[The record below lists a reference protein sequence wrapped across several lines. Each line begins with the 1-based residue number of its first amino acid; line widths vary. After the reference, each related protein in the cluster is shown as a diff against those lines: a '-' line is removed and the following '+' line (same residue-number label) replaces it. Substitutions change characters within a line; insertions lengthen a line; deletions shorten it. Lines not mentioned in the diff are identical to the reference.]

1 MSEDPRNGSF
11 LSTSTPGDQNGRPS
25 LRRRSRSS
33 SFLTPS
39 PAPDIPRKR
48 KRGKDEDSLSV
59 CSLDMKVSHKAREEP
74 SNKRTR
80 GLSRISSLASML
92 SPVKP
97 VKKIGQ
103 SLQRSLSFRKS
114 TDESPMTA
122 IKPYHIAPTPTK
134 RRESLLWS
142 DVYAKNIRNEVLTQQ
157 QVRHQEAMFELYQGE
172 KDMVSDLQ
180 MVKKTYYEAMRVF
193 KIMSD
198 EELNIIFGTI
208 LSLQPIHKDLVVRL
222 EAARRTDGKIDNIGQ
237 TMIDWIPSLKCY
249 VDYCAHQ
256 VAAKTLLDR
265 KKQDHR
271 VQDFLQRCL
280 ESPFSRKLD
289 LWNFLDVP
297 RSRLVKYPLL
307 LKTIQKYT
315 PNHSEDK
322 ALLQTAVSL
331 VEDVIAQVD
340 KETGESNC
348 RYYIGRLEY
357 LDEKNEHPL
366 IGQSKLLLC
375 DGILRNNRGTKLHV
389 FLFDEILVLT
399 RPATRNDQLCY
410 QVYRQPLPLADL
422 VVEDLSDGEVRMGG
436 SFRGALMT
444 RDGGKHVLRVAPAD
458 PTAGQAHTLQASNEH
473 DKKNWLQKLRE
484 AMVGKRRPLS
494 EVTCGQNNRQAH
506 DGDETEKKSSTV
518 RKIAFR
524 RRTPLN
530 AGKGK
535 VENQQAPES
544 QGEDNKEKTSP
555 GDVEKENDGKEEETE
570 GEAHGLVAKG
580 SKVCVIDIGLIED
593 EEKDEI
599 ACERSEEP
607 TIVATE
613 KEVCIVELNDRIEEK
628 ADKAQASDDQTER
641 VEEDV
646 KDQESTEEVKLDEP
660 HNRRKTAE
668 LWDELP
674 FIDISGE
681 ASVQDEDGHVGGAA
695 EQGNTDAIATVE
707 IGTSVEEKT
716 ENDEIPHNT
725 VDEKLCS
732 QPDTN
737 TTRTIDTEEPVI
749 SEEAGDCPSAESC
762 GPQEQETHSS
772 KAIRTAS
779 CTETDV

>member
-1 MSEDPRNGSF
+1 MFKEP
-11 LSTSTPGDQNGRPS
+11 LLGRGPS

-59 CSLDMKVSHKAREEP
+59 CSLDMKEP

-103 SLQRSLSFRKS
+103 TLQRSLSFRKS

-157 QVRHQEAMFELYQGE
+157 QVRHQEAMFELHQGE

-198 EELNIIFGTI
+198 EELNIIFGTMQT
-208 LSLQPIHKDLVVRL
+208 LQPIHQDLVVRL
-222 EAARRTDGKIDNIGQ
+222 EAARKSDGKIDNIGQ

-322 ALLQTAVSL
+322 ALLQRAVSL

-340 KETGESNC
+340 KMTGESNC
-348 RYYIGRLEY
+348 RFYISRLEY

-410 QVYRQPLPLADL
+410 QVYRQPLPLSDL
-422 VVEDLSDGEVRMGG
+422 VVEDLTDGEVRMGG

-444 RDGGKHVLRVAPAD
+444 RDGGKHVFRVAPAD

-494 EVTCGQNNRQAH
+494 EVKCQPDNRQAH
-506 DGDETEKKSSTV
+506 DREDTEKPTEKKSSTV

-524 RRTPLN
+524 RRTPLTL
-530 AGKGK
+530 GKSKG
-535 VENQQAPES
+535 ENQQAPDSKE
-544 QGEDNKEKTSP
+544 EDE
-555 GDVEKENDGKEEETE
+555 GKEE
-570 GEAHGLVAKG
+570 V
-580 SKVCVIDIGLIED
+580 S
-593 EEKDEI
+593 
-599 ACERSEEP
+599 CERSEE
-607 TIVATE
+607 TSVVAAE
-613 KEVCIVELNDRIEEK
+613 KDVCVVDLNDRIEEK
-628 ADKAQASDDQTER
+628 AVEAQETGDQTER

-646 KDQESTEEVKLDEP
+646 KDEESTEELKQDDD
-660 HNRRKTAE
+660 RRKTAE
-668 LWDELP
+668 LWRELP
-674 FIDISGE
+674 FIDMSGE
-681 ASVQDEDGHVGGAA
+681 AEVQDEDGQAGGAA
-695 EQGNTDAIATVE
+695 DQGNTAA
-707 IGTSVEEKT
+707 VEEISPSVGG
-716 ENDEIPHNT
+716 ESS
-725 VDEKLCS
+725 S
-732 QPDTN
+732 QPDSN
-737 TTRTIDTEEPVI
+737 TTRTVD
-749 SEEAGDCPSAESC
+749 SEESVVPQKPGDCSAVSC
-762 GPQEQETHSS
+762 EPQEQETHS
-772 KAIRTAS
+772 KASRTAS
-779 CTETDV
+779 CTETEV

>member
-25 LRRRSRSS
+25 LRRRSRSSS

-59 CSLDMKVSHKAREEP
+59 CSLDMKEP
-74 SNKRTR
+74 SHKRTR

-103 SLQRSLSFRKS
+103 TLQRSLSFRKS

-142 DVYAKNIRNEVLTQQ
+142 DVYAKNIRNEVLTKQ

-198 EELNIIFGTI
+198 EELNIIFGTMQ
-208 LSLQPIHKDLVVRL
+208 SLQPIHQDLVVRL
-222 EAARRTDGKIDNIGQ
+222 EAARRADGKIDNIGQ
-237 TMIDWIPSLKCY
+237 TMIDWVPSLKCY

-307 LKTIQKYT
+307 LKTIQKFT

-331 VEDVIAQVD
+331 VENVIAQVD
-340 KETGESNC
+340 KMTGESNC
-348 RYYIGRLEY
+348 RYYISRLEY

-366 IGQSKLLLC
+366 IGQSRLLLC

-444 RDGGKHVLRVAPAD
+444 RDGGKHVLRVAPSD
-458 PTAGQAHTLQASNEH
+458 PAAGQAHTLQASNEH

-494 EVTCGQNNRQAH
+494 EVKCDLTNRQTN
-506 DGDETEKKSSTV
+506 DGDETEKGPEKKSSTV

-530 AGKGK
+530 AGKSK
-535 VENQQAPES
+535 VENQQAPEP
-544 QGEDNKEKTSP
+544 QAQDNKEKTSP
-555 GDVEKENDGKEEETE
+555 EDVQKENDDKEEETE
-570 GEAHGLVAKG
+570 GTAHSLVAKG
-580 SKVCVIDIGLIED
+580 SKVCVVDIGLIED
-593 EEKDEI
+593 EEKEEI
-599 ACERSEEP
+599 AREESKES
-607 TIVATE
+607 TTVTTE
-613 KEVCIVELNDRIEEK
+613 KEVCVVELNDRIEEK
-628 ADKAQASDDQTER
+628 ADEAQTTDDHTEK
-641 VEEDV
+641 VE
-646 KDQESTEEVKLDEP
+646 KDGKEESTEDMKANELS
-660 HNRRKTAE
+660 NRRKTAE
-668 LWDELP
+668 LWEELP
-674 FIDISGE
+674 FIDMSGE
-681 ASVQDEDGHVGGAA
+681 QSVHDEDKQVGGAA
-695 EQGNTDAIATVE
+695 EQENTSADTTATVEE
-707 IGTSVEEKT
+707 IGTSEKS
-716 ENDEIPHNT
+716 
-725 VDEKLCS
+725 CS
-732 QPDTN
+732 QEDSD
-737 TTRTIDTEEPVI
+737 TTRTIVPEEPVLV
-749 SEEAGDCPSAESC
+749 SQEAESC
-762 GPQEQETHSS
+762 RPQEQETHSKVS
-772 KAIRTAS
+772 RTAS

>member
-11 LSTSTPGDQNGRPS
+11 LSASTPGDQNGRPS

-59 CSLDMKVSHKAREEP
+59 CSLDMKEP

-103 SLQRSLSFRKS
+103 TLQRSLSFRKS

-157 QVRHQEAMFELYQGE
+157 QVRHQEAMFELHQGE

-198 EELNIIFGTI
+198 EELNIIFGTMQT
-208 LSLQPIHKDLVVRL
+208 LQPIHQDLVVRL
-222 EAARRTDGKIDNIGQ
+222 EAARKSDGKIDNIGQ

-340 KETGESNC
+340 KMTGESNC
-348 RYYIGRLEY
+348 RFYISRLEY

-410 QVYRQPLPLADL
+410 QVYRQPLPLSDL
-422 VVEDLSDGEVRMGG
+422 LVEDLTDGEVRMGG

-444 RDGGKHVLRVAPAD
+444 RDGGKHVFRVAPSD

-494 EVTCGQNNRQAH
+494 EVKCQPDNRQAQ
-506 DGDETEKKSSTV
+506 DREDTEKPTEKKSSTV

-524 RRTPLN
+524 RRTPLTL
-530 AGKGK
+530 GKSKG
-535 VENQQAPES
+535 ENQQAPDS
-544 QGEDNKEKTSP
+544 KGDDNKEKTSP
-555 GDVEKENDGKEEETE
+555 EDVEKENDNKEEEKK
-570 GEAHGLVAKG
+570 GEPSSLVAKG
-580 SKVCVIDIGLIED
+580 SKVCVVDIGLVED
-593 EEKDEI
+593 EGKEEVS
-599 ACERSEEP
+599 CERSEE
-607 TIVATE
+607 TSVVAAE
-613 KEVCIVELNDRIEEK
+613 KDVCVVDLNDRIEEK
-628 ADKAQASDDQTER
+628 AVEAQETGDQTER

-646 KDQESTEEVKLDEP
+646 KDEESTEELKQDDD
-660 HNRRKTAE
+660 RRKTAE
-668 LWDELP
+668 LWGELP
-674 FIDISGE
+674 FIDMSGE
-681 ASVQDEDGHVGGAA
+681 AEVQDEDGQAGGAA
-695 EQGNTDAIATVE
+695 EQGNTAA
-707 IGTSVEEKT
+707 VEEISPRVGG
-716 ENDEIPHNT
+716 ES
-725 VDEKLCS
+725 CS
-732 QPDTN
+732 QPDSN
-737 TTRTIDTEEPVI
+737 TTRTVD
-749 SEEAGDCPSAESC
+749 SEELVVPQKPGDCSAVSC
-762 GPQEQETHSS
+762 EPQEEETHS
-772 KAIRTAS
+772 KASRTAS
-779 CTETDV
+779 CTETEV

>member
-1 MSEDPRNGSF
+1 MFKEPLLGR
-11 LSTSTPGDQNGRPS
+11 RPS
-25 LRRRSRSS
+25 LRRRSRSSS

-74 SNKRTR
+74 SHKRTR

-103 SLQRSLSFRKS
+103 TLQRSLSFRKS

-142 DVYAKNIRNEVLTQQ
+142 DVYAKNIRNEVLTKQ

-198 EELNIIFGTI
+198 EELNIIFGTMQ
-208 LSLQPIHKDLVVRL
+208 SLQPIHQDLVVRL
-222 EAARRTDGKIDNIGQ
+222 EAARRADGKIDNIGQ
-237 TMIDWIPSLKCY
+237 TMIDWVPSLKCY

-307 LKTIQKYT
+307 LKTIQKFT

-340 KETGESNC
+340 KMTGESNC
-348 RYYIGRLEY
+348 RYYISRLEY

-444 RDGGKHVLRVAPAD
+444 RDGGKHVLRVAPSD
-458 PTAGQAHTLQASNEH
+458 PAAGQAHTLQASNEH

-494 EVTCGQNNRQAH
+494 EVKCDLTNRQTN
-506 DGDETEKKSSTV
+506 DGDETEKGPEKKSSTV

-530 AGKGK
+530 AGKNKG
-535 VENQQAPES
+535 ENQQAPEP
-544 QGEDNKEKTSP
+544 QAQENKEKTSP
-555 GDVEKENDGKEEETE
+555 EDVQKENDDKEEETK
-570 GEAHGLVAKG
+570 GEAHSLVAKG
-580 SKVCVIDIGLIED
+580 SKVCVVDIGLIED
-593 EEKDEI
+593 EEKKEI
-599 ACERSEEP
+599 ACEERKES
-607 TIVATE
+607 TTVATE
-613 KEVCIVELNDRIEEK
+613 KEVCVVELNDRIEEK
-628 ADKAQASDDQTER
+628 ADEAQTTDDHTEK
-641 VEEDV
+641 VGKDV
-646 KDQESTEEVKLDEP
+646 KGEESTEDELP
-660 HNRRKTAE
+660 NRRKTAE
-668 LWDELP
+668 LWEELP
-674 FIDISGE
+674 FIDMSGE
-681 ASVQDEDGHVGGAA
+681 QSVQDEDKQVGGAA
-695 EQGNTDAIATVE
+695 EQENTTATVEE
-707 IGTSVEEKT
+707 IGTSEKS
-716 ENDEIPHNT
+716 
-725 VDEKLCS
+725 CS
-732 QPDTN
+732 QEDSD
-737 TTRTIDTEEPVI
+737 TTRTIDSKSKEPVV
-749 SEEAGDCPSAESC
+749 SQEAGDSVSSESC
-762 GPQEQETHSS
+762 VPPQEQETHS
-772 KAIRTAS
+772 KASRTAS